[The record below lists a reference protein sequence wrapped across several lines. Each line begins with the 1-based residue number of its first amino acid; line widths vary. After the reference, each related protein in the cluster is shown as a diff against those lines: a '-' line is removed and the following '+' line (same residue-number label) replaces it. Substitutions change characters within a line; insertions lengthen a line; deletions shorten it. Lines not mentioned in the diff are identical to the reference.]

1 MRATVAV
8 LLGALVFA
16 LPAGATNPKDPQQR
30 HTVADTRLAKSI
42 ALKRADLAAGW
53 HADTTASGS
62 NDASCKSEP
71 DESSLVQ
78 TAMVD
83 PSFTYRD
90 GVTNIGSQVDV
101 FRSAREARLD
111 WKLST
116 LRTTKEC
123 LADALQTGAKTR
135 VTVSSFAS
143 LPIAKLSER
152 TLHYRFTVVIHTA
165 QPVTVV
171 ADLIAI
177 GKGRVTTVLHA
188 LTLARPLPSTDLMIF
203 AGALAGRLNA
213 GHTI

>member
-1 MRATVAV
+1 
-8 LLGALVFA
+8 

-30 HTVADTRLAKSI
+30 HTAADTRLAKSI
-42 ALKRADLAAGW
+42 ALKQADFATGW
-53 HADTTASGS
+53 HADATASGS
-62 NDASCKSEP
+62 NNASCASEP

-90 GVTNIGSQVDV
+90 GVTNVGSQVDV

-116 LRTTKEC
+116 LRTAKEC
-123 LADALQTGAKTR
+123 LAEELQRGAKTR

-143 LPIAKLSER
+143 LPTSKLSER
-152 TLHYRFTVVIHTA
+152 TLHYRFTMVIHA
-165 QPVTVV
+165 AKPVTIVV
-171 ADLIAI
+171 DIIAI
-177 GKGRVTTVLHA
+177 GRGRVTTVFHA
-188 LTLARPLPSTDLMIF
+188 LTVGVPLASTDLKIF
-203 AGALAGRLNA
+203 VGVLAGRLNA

>member
-1 MRATVAV
+1 MRAAAI

-30 HTVADTRLAKSI
+30 HTAADTRLAKSI
-42 ALKRADLAAGW
+42 ALKRTDLATGW
-53 HADTTASGS
+53 HADTTASNS
-62 NDASCKSEP
+62 NDVSCQSQP

-90 GVTNIGSQVDV
+90 GVSSVGSQVDV

-123 LADALQTGAKTR
+123 LAEELQTGAKTR

-143 LPIAKLSER
+143 LPISKLSER
-152 TLHYRFTVVIHTA
+152 TLHFRFTMVIHTA
-165 QPVTVV
+165 KPVTVV
-171 ADLIAI
+171 ADIIAI
-177 GKGRVTTVLHA
+177 GKGRVTTVFHA
-188 LTLARPLPSTDLMIF
+188 FTLEVPLPSRDLTIF
-203 AGALAGRLNA
+203 AGVLAGRLNA